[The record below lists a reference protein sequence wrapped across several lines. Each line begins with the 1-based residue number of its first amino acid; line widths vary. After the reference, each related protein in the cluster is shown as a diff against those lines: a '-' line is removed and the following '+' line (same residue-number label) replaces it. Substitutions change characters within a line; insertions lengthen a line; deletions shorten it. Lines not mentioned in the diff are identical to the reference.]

1 MSRMFT
7 IVSSVV
13 HGVVITSVLAA
24 QLLAVGTLPT
34 PRRPLSFQG
43 AMPVRI
49 VDIPLPA
56 PSRGMKRAGAAP
68 AVSDAQAVAPIVAP
82 NGVQPDTG
90 VPSIGD
96 SPTPLN
102 GVEAGFSSAVG
113 LTPIEN
119 VPPPPAPP
127 QTPIPL
133 HQGMQAPRKIVN
145 ADPIYPRTAQQA
157 HIEGVVIIET
167 IIDVQGRVSSARVLR
182 SLPMLDQA
190 EMDAVRQ
197 WTFTPARLNGVAVPV
212 VMTVTVTFTL
222 NQR

>member
-7 IVSSVV
+7 IVSIVV

-34 PRRPLSFQG
+34 PRRPLSFEG
-43 AMPVRI
+43 AMPVRV

-56 PSRGMKRAGAAP
+56 PSRGVKRAGAAP
-68 AVSDAQAVAPIVAP
+68 LGSDAQALAPIVPP

-90 VPSIGD
+90 APSTGD
-96 SPTPLN
+96 SSTPLN
-102 GVEAGFSSAVG
+102 GVEAGFGSAVG
-113 LTPIEN
+113 LTPVEN
-119 VPPPPAPP
+119 VPPPVPP

-145 ADPIYPRTAQQA
+145 VDPIYPRAAQQA

-167 IIDVQGRVSSARVLR
+167 IIDVQGRVSSAHVLR
-182 SLPMLDQA
+182 SYPMLDQA
-190 EMDAVRQ
+190 AIDAVRQ
-197 WTFTPARLNGVAVPV
+197 WMFTPARLNGVAVSV